1 MPPKKDSNA
10 HIINNNNNSTSPTI
24 TVSSFATNPVESSVN
39 SAVTNSSAAS
49 APTSSSSSTSNG
61 ISVVS
66 VVMPDAAA
74 EQRTIAF
81 QSNAKLCRLVRKCP
95 WMYDRTHHNY
105 AKKHIL
111 DKSWCK
117 IARECNDSVASC
129 KERWRNIRA
138 AFARSINIYKTHS
151 GPNRVKPY
159 YLHKELSFL
168 VKPMMEGRDKN
179 DDIQEISE
187 ISAKDEYTE
196 GEEEEDDDAEQ
207 DEDDDDQQAMVGE
220 EEDDLPDDTAEIKSA
235 FEALNPDIS
244 IHTEP
249 RYHKLITQK
258 NNSHD
263 FDAMSSGIFEPHT
276 EFSTSDAEHD
286 FHDTRYDDTMSQTT
300 DIDRRISNHNSNTN
314 NTAITGTTI
323 KRPMLFDTEGYDA
336 KRFKLSQIPASATE
350 PDIRFLEALLPDM
363 ALMNT
368 RQKIIFKR
376 KIYQTLEEVF
386 ENSNDFPHNG
396 AADMHKINHIQHH
409 MSNTTPMIHSNAG
422 NLNHNLNST
431 TTTTT
436 MPGGAQ
442 VKQTVL
448 TVNSSTARNL
458 INNIANLNE
467 TELQKVNGF
476 LQTTLRGVNS
486 TNNSSSTLGNITTSG
501 TTTRLSNG
509 ATATVIPVSS
519 AAARLLQSTPKITI
533 TKVTCPP
540 PASLRNLA
548 LNKPPSPSTGTV
560 STTIHHTPG
569 PVITSNVHST
579 TSSNIGNHQTP
590 TISNNNNNNNNNS
603 NNNTSSATT
612 TTTTNNNNNGSSSN
626 NNNNNNNSSGNNS
639 PWNQLLPIAIK
650 DEIEDVDID

>member
-1 MPPKKDSNA
+1 MPPKKDPNA
-10 HIINNNNNSTSPTI
+10 HNNNNNS
-24 TVSSFATNPVESSVN
+24 SSTTTTTNVVESSVN
-39 SAVTNSSAAS
+39 SNNSASSAAPNSNTNANSDSVASSNNIVS
-49 APTSSSSSTSNG
+49 ATTNNNG
-61 ISVVS
+61 TTIVS
-66 VVMPDAAA
+66 VIMPDAGP

-179 DDIQEISE
+179 DDTHEASE

-196 GEEEEDDDAEQ
+196 GEEEEDDGEQ
-207 DEDDDDQQAMVGE
+207 DEEDDEQQAMIGDDD
-220 EEDDLPDDTAEIKSA
+220 DDLPDDTADIKSA

-244 IHTEP
+244 IHH
-249 RYHKLITQK
+249 HKMIKKNGSQ

-263 FDAMSSGIFEPHT
+263 YDAMSSSIFEPHT
-276 EFSTSDAEHD
+276 EFSTSDVEHD
-286 FHDTRYDDTMSQTT
+286 FHDTRFDDTMSQTT
-300 DIDRRISNHNSNTN
+300 DMDRRASNNALNGIGN
-314 NTAITGTTI
+314 NIVGT
-323 KRPMLFDTEGYDA
+323 KRPMHLDTETIDA
-336 KRFKLSQIPASATE
+336 KRFKLSQIPANASE

-368 RQKIIFKR
+368 RQKIVFKR

-386 ENSNDFPHNG
+386 ENSNDFPNPEPQTHHPNNHNQR
-396 AADMHKINHIQHH
+396 I
-409 MSNTTPMIHSNAG
+409 STPLVHSNS
-422 NLNHNLNST
+422 NSSNNHSLNNT

-476 LQTTLRGVNS
+476 LQSTLRGLNTTSVS
-486 TNNSSSTLGNITTSG
+486 NSSALGNITANA
-501 TTTRLSNG
+501 TRLTNGG

-560 STTIHHTPG
+560 STTIHHPPG

-579 TSSNIGNHQTP
+579 TSSTMGNQQT
-590 TISNNNNNNNNNS
+590 TTMNS
-603 NNNTSSATT
+603 NTSNSAIA
-612 TTTTNNNNNGSSSN
+612 NSSSSN
-626 NNNNNNNSSGNNS
+626 NNNNNTSNSNNTS